1 MVEMKTSHVTK
12 KQPMLRPLLVGWSYK
27 GLHAI
32 TFKVVVVVE
41 NFWAFA
47 ITFGASHVLRARQL
61 VPESSLQSDFAADI
75 IIAMFFLLLPLL
87 LISSQCS
94 FSPFHNHKDYNCTT
108 LIHP

>member
-1 MVEMKTSHVTK
+1 M
-12 KQPMLRPLLVGWSYK
+12 
-27 GLHAI
+27 
-32 TFKVVVVVE
+32 
-41 NFWAFA
+41 FWAFA

-94 FSPFHNHKDYNCTT
+94 FSPFQNHKDYNCTT
-108 LIHP
+108 LIHTCAQESILQNDRTTAGTSVRSLKSVK